1 MTVKL
6 DEPGRFMTVK
16 LGESGWF
23 MTYQI
28 GWVWLIHDYLGLYQ
42 YRGSILLQYILSLD
56 GNCKPYLGQTN
67 DLFYFSPLLR
77 PSIGSF
83 SISFSSLADFSSAF
97 WNAGELEH
105 FYLTREKIAE
115 QNRARQAREIAS
127 NSDWFG
133 QSTAFDSML
142 QQQQHHQQQQQQQQQ
157 HHKMRMEAREDLPHL
172 LTSQGLAK
180 YADIFLRHEIDL
192 PTFATLTDDELKEIG
207 IPTFGRCLLVT
218 SQPALFIDGYSRRR
232 NNLYSCR
239 EEL

>member
-1 MTVKL
+1 
-6 DEPGRFMTVK
+6 
-16 LGESGWF
+16 

-56 GNCKPYLGQTN
+56 GNCKPYLGQTY
-67 DLFYFSPLLR
+67 DIFYFSPLLR

-133 QSTAFDSML
+133 QSTAFDSM
-142 QQQQHHQQQQQQQQQ
+142 
-157 HHKMRMEAREDLPHL
+157 RMEAREDLPHL

-218 SQPALFIDGYSRRR
+218 SQPAFFFDGYSRRR